1 MRPNPY
7 SSEKRRKELDK
18 KKKKEEKLQKK
29 AMKKDQIDGET
40 DESLDEDTDSVVP
53 FQANSSLEKLIPKI
67 AQLRKDLFEAWGKKL
82 SKRLLMEL

>member
-29 AMKKDQIDGET
+29 AMRKDQVDGESEENLEDVT
-40 DESLDEDTDSVVP
+40 ESSET
-53 FQANSSLEKLIPKI
+53 E
-67 AQLRKDLFEAWGKKL
+67 E
-82 SKRLLMEL
+82 

>member
-1 MRPNPY
+1 LRPNPY

-40 DESLDEDTDSVVP
+40 EESLDEDTDSVES
-53 FQANSSLEKLIPKI
+53 AE
-67 AQLRKDLFEAWGKKL
+67 
-82 SKRLLMEL
+82 